1 MLRMNGAAG
10 LILALFIGT
19 AAAADH
25 TPKIERGFDG
35 LTAFAFEARND
46 GEAPI
51 ACAAAIAHWYS
62 VELGRA
68 SLGQA
73 VRHTLWFDPSR
84 GVVFLIDK
92 AEVRL
97 PVETL
102 WCGLEGRSWETRHV
116 ASLPSHTGE
125 IAQAITLT
133 CTDKDNRLICN

>member
-1 MLRMNGAAG
+1 MRMNGAAA
-10 LILALFIGT
+10 LILALLAGT
-19 AAAADH
+19 AAAGDH
-25 TPKIERGFDG
+25 TPKVERGFYG
-35 LTAFAFEARND
+35 LTAFAFEVQND

-51 ACAAAIAHWYS
+51 TCAAAIAHWYS

-68 SLGQA
+68 GLGQA
-73 VRHTLWFDPSR
+73 VRQKLWFDPSR

-102 WCGLEGRSWETRHV
+102 WCGFEGRSWETRHV

-125 IAQAITLT
+125 TAQAITLT
-133 CTDKDNRLICN
+133 CADKDNRLVCD